1 MTALDILKKHMLVD
15 GYPIVLDLQKSEGC
29 YIYDKITG
37 KRYLDFFSFFA
48 SAPLGMNHPKL
59 TTKEFKDKLAYV
71 AVNKPSNS
79 DFYTDEL
86 AEFVDTLEKIGMPSF
101 LPNLFLISGG
111 ALAVENALKTAF
123 DWKVRKNFSKG
134 IKEEKGHQ
142 IVHFKEAFHGRSG
155 YTLSLTNT
163 FDPRKYIYFPKF
175 DWPRVSNPKIKFPLE
190 KHIDEVKK
198 AEEQSLN
205 EIREAIASNKDDIAG
220 IIIEP
225 IQAEGG
231 DNHFRPEFFH
241 ELRKI
246 ADEEDII
253 LIYDEVQ
260 TGVGLTGKF
269 WAFEHFGEKGKPD
282 IISFGKKMQVCGIMA
297 SDRIKEVEKN
307 VFEES
312 SRINSTWGGN
322 LVDIVRATKY
332 LEVIKEDKLVENASK
347 QGEYI
352 LKLLHEI
359 QDKYPDKINNVRGKG
374 LMIAFDLPNS
384 EIRDKLKNIAF
395 DKDLIIL
402 PCGAKSI
409 RFRPPLI
416 IEQEI
421 IDKAFSILEE
431 SIKEVQI

>member
-269 WAFEHFGEKGKPD
+269 WAFEHFGDKGKPD

>member
-1 MTALDILKKHMLVD
+1 LTALDILKKHMLVD

-269 WAFEHFGEKGKPD
+269 WAFEHFGDKGKPD

>member
-29 YIYDKITG
+29 HIYDKISG

-86 AEFVDTLEKIGMPSF
+86 AEFVDTLEKIGMPDF

-111 ALAVENALKTAF
+111 ALAVENALKAAF

-142 IVHFKEAFHGRSG
+142 IIHFKEAFHGRTG

-163 FDPRKYIYFPKF
+163 FDPRKYIYFPRF
-175 DWPRVSNPKIKFPLE
+175 NWPRVLNPKITFPLE
-190 KHIDEVKK
+190 KNIDEVKH
-198 AEEQSLN
+198 AEEQSLS
-205 EIREAIASNKDDIAG
+205 EIREAISSNKDDIAG

-225 IQAEGG
+225 IQGEGG

-246 ADEEDII
+246 ADEEEII

-297 SDRIKEVEKN
+297 SDRIKEVENN

-322 LVDIVRATKY
+322 LIDIVRATKY
-332 LEVIKEDKLVENASK
+332 LEVIKEENLVENASK

-352 LKLLHEI
+352 LKLLTEI
-359 QDKYPDKINNVRGKG
+359 QEKYPDKINNVRGKG

-395 DKDLIIL
+395 DKELIIL
-402 PCGAKSI
+402 PSGSKSI

-416 IEQEI
+416 INQEI
-421 IDKAFSILEE
+421 IDEVFSILEE

>member
-269 WAFEHFGEKGKPD
+269 WAFEHFGDKGKPD

-352 LKLLHEI
+352 LKLLHEM